1 MVTMARI
8 VAIACGVWRAFGR
21 AKQPAEVDPFK
32 KTVLDFLNMRRDR
45 IRDDQLSMST
55 LIAWCISASAAF
67 VLILSASVPRAS
79 AQEPSDD
86 AGAQEFQAVC
96 SKCHPP
102 DRIVA
107 ARRTKTQWEET
118 LEKMTKLGAPITDDN
133 YDILLSYLVHH
144 YGKVNVN
151 RSTATDIA
159 EAVGLTEQ
167 EAQEIVKYRD
177 DHGPFADF
185 DALAKVPGV
194 DPAKLEKNKDA
205 ISF

>member
-1 MVTMARI
+1 
-8 VAIACGVWRAFGR
+8 
-21 AKQPAEVDPFK
+21 
-32 KTVLDFLNMRRDR
+32 MR
-45 IRDDQLSMST
+45 QEPLPVGS
-55 LIAWCISASAAF
+55 LVAWCVSVGAA
-67 VLILSASVPRAS
+67 LTLAASVLVPAVV

-118 LEKMTKLGAPITDDN
+118 LEKMTKIGAPITDDN

-151 RSTATDIA
+151 RSTAPDIA
-159 EAVGLTEQ
+159 DAVGLTEN
-167 EAQEIVKYRD
+167 EAQNIVKYRD

-185 DALAKVPGV
+185 EALAKVPGV
-194 DPAKLEKNKDA
+194 DAEKLEKNKDA
-205 ISF
+205 IAF

>member
-1 MVTMARI
+1 M
-8 VAIACGVWRAFGR
+8 G
-21 AKQPAEVDPFK
+21 P
-32 KTVLDFLNMRRDR
+32 DR
-45 IRDDQLSMST
+45 IARDESQVRSRVSRW
-55 LIAWCISASAAF
+55 IGASAVI
-67 VLILSASVPRAS
+67 VLALSVLAPS
-79 AQEPSDD
+79 AAAQDPSDD
-86 AGAQEFQAVC
+86 PGAQEFQAVC

-133 YDILLSYLVHH
+133 YDILLSYLVHT

-151 RSTATDIA
+151 RSAPADIA
-159 EAVGLTEQ
+159 DAVGLTAD
-167 EAQEIVKYRD
+167 EAQKIVKYRD

-194 DPAKLEKNKDA
+194 DAKKLEKNKDA
-205 ISF
+205 ITF

>member
-1 MVTMARI
+1 VRS
-8 VAIACGVWRAFGR
+8 VV
-21 AKQPAEVDPFK
+21 
-32 KTVLDFLNMRRDR
+32 
-45 IRDDQLSMST
+45 
-55 LIAWCISASAAF
+55 AWCISASA
-67 VLILSASVPRAS
+67 VILLALSIFTPATI

-96 SKCHPP
+96 AKCHPP

-107 ARRTKTQWEET
+107 ARRTRTQWEET

-133 YDILLSYLVHH
+133 YDILLSYLVHR

-151 RSTATDIA
+151 RSTAADIA
-159 EAVGLTEQ
+159 DAVGLTAD
-167 EAQEIVKYRD
+167 EAQKIVKYRD

-194 DPAKLEKNKDA
+194 DAAKLEKNKDA
-205 ISF
+205 ITF